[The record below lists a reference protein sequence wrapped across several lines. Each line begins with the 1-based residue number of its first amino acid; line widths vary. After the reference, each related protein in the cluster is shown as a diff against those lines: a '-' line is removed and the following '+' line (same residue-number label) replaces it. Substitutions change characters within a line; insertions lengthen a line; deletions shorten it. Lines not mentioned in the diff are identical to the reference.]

1 MKTITYDE
9 SKWKLVP
16 VEPTPEMVSAAEE
29 AYMPFGDMDIALRMA
44 ILSAPSAP
52 KAGSGIYADDPL
64 ACSGCVSGCFRCR
77 TSPPKADDPVKQML
91 LEALEK
97 VDSEHE
103 ILGRMKTCE
112 LRRGRGS
119 FGIAVMSDELALD
132 WQSHQKNLERLI
144 GLRHAAIAAAR
155 KEGGKV

>member
-1 MKTITYDE
+1 MNKLTIDREERYTVIKHKDLTADDRSDLDQLIQSRHIPTRECLVIE
-9 SKWKLVP
+9 SDWP
-16 VEPTPEMVSAAEE
+16 EYEPAWRMIE
-29 AYMPFGDMDIALRMA
+29 ARMTGA
-44 ILSAPSAP
+44 APSA
-52 KAGSGIYADDPL
+52 
-64 ACSGCVSGCFRCR
+64 
-77 TSPPKADDPVKQML
+77 PKADDPVKQML

-103 ILGRMKTCE
+103 ILGWMKTCE

-155 KEGGKV
+155 KESKV

>member
-1 MKTITYDE
+1 MTDKLLIERELLGELRDAANEAHNEATRPNRMKFFAA
-9 SKWKLVP
+9 LV
-16 VEPTPEMVSAAEE
+16 EKA
-29 AYMPFGDMDIALRMA
+29 DA
-44 ILSAPSAP
+44 ILDTPSA
-52 KAGSGIYADDPL
+52 
-64 ACSGCVSGCFRCR
+64 
-77 TSPPKADDPVKQML
+77 PKADDPVKVQL

-103 ILGRMKTCE
+103 ILGWMKTCE

-155 KEGGKV
+155 QEGGKV

>member
-1 MKTITYDE
+1 MTDTINVPRKLLERIIGKMNIVWQKTDE
-9 SKWKLVP
+9 TEELRTLLQAPAPQPP
-16 VEPTPEMVSAAEE
+16 VQE
-29 AYMPFGDMDIALRMA
+29 L
-44 ILSAPSAP
+44 PS
-52 KAGSGIYADDPL
+52 
-64 ACSGCVSGCFRCR
+64 VN
-77 TSPPKADDPVKQML
+77 QQL

-155 KEGGKV
+155 QEGGKV

>member
-1 MKTITYDE
+1 MSETVKRYTADVATCVDVIPAE
-9 SKWKLVP
+9 SVYGAKFVLA
-16 VEPTPEMVSAAEE
+16 SDYAALE
-29 AYMPFGDMDIALRMA
+29 AENARLRA
-44 ILSAPSAP
+44 VQ
-52 KAGSGIYADDPL
+52 D
-64 ACSGCVSGCFRCR
+64 VN
-77 TSPPKADDPVKQML
+77 QQL

-132 WQSHQKNLERLI
+132 WQSHQKDLERLI
-144 GLRHAAIAAAR
+144 GLRLAAIAAAR
-155 KEGGKV
+155 KGEV

>member
-1 MKTITYDE
+1 
-9 SKWKLVP
+9 
-16 VEPTPEMVSAAEE
+16 
-29 AYMPFGDMDIALRMA
+29 MPFGDMDIALRMA
-44 ILSAPSAP
+44 ILAAPSA
-52 KAGSGIYADDPL
+52 
-64 ACSGCVSGCFRCR
+64 
-77 TSPPKADDPVKQML
+77 PKADDPVKQML

-103 ILGRMKTCE
+103 ILGWMKTCE

-155 KEGGKV
+155 KESKV

>member
-1 MKTITYDE
+1 MKLSNYSMGERNMNEVTRYDLE
-9 SKWKLVP
+9 QYEGEWATMREDELGDYVLASDYDQLKAKLN
-16 VEPTPEMVSAAEE
+16 
-29 AYMPFGDMDIALRMA
+29 
-44 ILSAPSAP
+44 
-52 KAGSGIYADDPL
+52 
-64 ACSGCVSGCFRCR
+64 
-77 TSPPKADDPVKQML
+77 DPVKQML

-103 ILGRMKTCE
+103 ILGWMKTCE

-132 WQSHQKNLERLI
+132 WQVHQKNLERLI

-155 KEGGKV
+155 KGEGE